1 MSLLLSRARDLINIG
16 SLKSQ
21 AVAISGMY
29 GLQKPQTLW
38 QQIAVFPPPSTKG
51 YFPSNFVLGGGS
63 VIHLCGKN
71 MVSFALVIDYPFR
84 SVTHSSFLVQGEFGV
99 ESIQCKFGHGKSRAY
114 TVSSTLLVCEVPAG
128 TLSSMVCV

>member
-1 MSLLLSRARDLINIG
+1 MVLWCVDIFAFINVSLSLSRARDLINIG

-38 QQIAVFPPPSTKG
+38 QQIAVFPPPSTKS

-63 VIHLCGKN
+63 VIHLYGKN
-71 MVSFALVIDYPFR
+71 MVSFALVIDYPFG
-84 SVTHSSFLVQGEFGV
+84 L
-99 ESIQCKFGHGKSRAY
+99 
-114 TVSSTLLVCEVPAG
+114 
-128 TLSSMVCV
+128 